1 MTRLEYIAALKTALA
16 GLPPELIQDMVNAY
30 EMRFIEGASAGRS
43 EEEIV
48 AGLDTPPTVA
58 ARLRIALQS
67 QPTPAAGEP
76 IPAAAAASP
85 AAGRPAGIPPT
96 PTRVGRMLATFLG
109 LGMFNLFLVI
119 PSIVFCSLLF
129 ASWVCSGA
137 FILTGSA
144 YTAASMSGIN
154 QITVDGPAARTLHL
168 PRDMPAVV
176 HMTSHGI
183 HGDDDIVDIG
193 KGVQVVIDEED
204 RVPSLMLGLGAIFG
218 GIFLFL
224 LNLVIT
230 KYSFLGIVR
239 YLKWNLAILRNV

>member
-1 MTRLEYIAALKTALA
+1 MTRLEYIDALKTALA

-48 AGLDTPPTVA
+48 AGLDTPATVA

-67 QPTPAAGEP
+67 QATPASATAP
-76 IPAAAAASP
+76 AAASP
-85 AAGRPAGIPPT
+85 VAPAAIANSPSRL
-96 PTRVGRMLATFLG
+96 GRMLTSLLG
-109 LGMFNLFLVI
+109 LGALNMFLFV
-119 PSIVFCSLLF
+119 PSIVFCALLF

-144 YTAASMSGIN
+144 YTAAALSGVS
-154 QITVDGPAARTLHL
+154 QISVDGPAAKTLRL
-168 PRDMPAVV
+168 PADMPGVV
-176 HMTSHGI
+176 RVTSHGI
-183 HGDDDIVDIG
+183 HGDDEVVVNSKG
-193 KGVQVVIDEED
+193 KKIQVVIDDDE
-204 RVPSLMLGLGAIFG
+204 RAPSMLLGLGAIFG

-239 YLKWNLAILRNV
+239 YVKWNFSVLRNL